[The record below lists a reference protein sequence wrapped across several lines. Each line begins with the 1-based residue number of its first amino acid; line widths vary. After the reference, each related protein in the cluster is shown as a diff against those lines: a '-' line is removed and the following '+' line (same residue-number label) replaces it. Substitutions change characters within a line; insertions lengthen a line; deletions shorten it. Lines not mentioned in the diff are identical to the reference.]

1 MTAAGVLGLMAVWRA
16 FYTVYLDF
24 WNSRTFAGAPINR
37 YRDMVYFM
45 DSLRCALPH
54 LSLHAW
60 ATSVVLLAALG
71 VLCSPVRVR

>member
-45 DSLRCALPH
+45 DSLK
-54 LSLHAW
+54 
-60 ATSVVLLAALG
+60 
-71 VLCSPVRVR
+71 